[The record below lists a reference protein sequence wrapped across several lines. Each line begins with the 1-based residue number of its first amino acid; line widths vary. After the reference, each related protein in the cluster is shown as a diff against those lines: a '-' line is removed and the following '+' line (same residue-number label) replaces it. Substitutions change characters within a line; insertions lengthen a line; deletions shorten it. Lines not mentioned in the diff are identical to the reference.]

1 MELFP
6 AQPDL
11 SLQISPPT
19 NTKPSSSWSTTSE
32 DTINLG
38 FWRRAINS
46 NSITTF
52 PPPSNPSSSSSS
64 FSTATVDLSLSNP
77 SLPHHSNHLLHHHH
91 HPPFLHE
98 PLSNPSLPP
107 ISGIPVYHC
116 PPSFPLPSHHYHV
129 YNSPSTTATSNHP
142 LATFS
147 RSSLSSSL
155 SSSSRFLPRFPTK
168 RGMRAPR
175 MRWTSTLHARF
186 VHAVDLL
193 GGHERAT
200 PKSVLELM
208 DVKDLTLA
216 HVKSH
221 LQMYRTV
228 KTTDKAASP
237 GHENEPIEISDDNLL
252 DLNNTVRGS
261 ESSVQNG
268 RPTVQNGMNSCGLWS
283 NSSR

>member
-6 AQPDL
+6 AKPDL

-19 NTKPSSSWSTTSE
+19 NNTSE
-32 DTINLG
+32 DTINFG
-38 FWRRAINS
+38 FWRRALNS
-46 NSITTF
+46 NTTTSP
-52 PPPSNPSSSSSS
+52 PPPSNPSSSSS
-64 FSTATVDLSLSNP
+64 FPAAAADLSPSNP
-77 SLPHHSNHLLHHHH
+77 SLVARR
-91 HPPFLHE
+91 
-98 PLSNPSLPP
+98 P
-107 ISGIPVYHC
+107 IHGIPVYPP
-116 PPSFPLPSHHYHV
+116 PPSFPFQTNHYHF
-129 YNSPSTTATSNHP
+129 YNSNPFT
-142 LATFS
+142 
-147 RSSLSSSL
+147 RSSFSSPP
-155 SSSSRFLPRFPTK
+155 SSSSRFLQRFPGK

-186 VHAVDLL
+186 IHAVELL

-228 KTTDKAASP
+228 KTTDKAASS
-237 GHENEPIEISDDNLL
+237 GHESEPIEIFDDNLL
-252 DLNNTVRGS
+252 DLNNIVRGS
-261 ESSVQNG
+261 DSSVQNG
-268 RPTVQNGMNSCGLWS
+268 RSNGQTGTTSYCFWD